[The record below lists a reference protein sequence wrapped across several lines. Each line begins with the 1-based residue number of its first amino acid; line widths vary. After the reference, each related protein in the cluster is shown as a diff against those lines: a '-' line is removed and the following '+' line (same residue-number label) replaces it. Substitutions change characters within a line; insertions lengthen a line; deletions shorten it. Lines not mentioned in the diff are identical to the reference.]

1 MVLKEIGKLVEK
13 AEITP
18 DAKKQTVRYICNFK
32 VAGKKRRKGK
42 TYWKIKII
50 ETSKT
55 HYCTKA
61 HHCLIF

>member
-32 VAGKKRRKGK
+32 VAGKKKEKGRH
-42 TYWKIKII
+42 T
-50 ETSKT
+50 ER
-55 HYCTKA
+55 
-61 HHCLIF
+61 